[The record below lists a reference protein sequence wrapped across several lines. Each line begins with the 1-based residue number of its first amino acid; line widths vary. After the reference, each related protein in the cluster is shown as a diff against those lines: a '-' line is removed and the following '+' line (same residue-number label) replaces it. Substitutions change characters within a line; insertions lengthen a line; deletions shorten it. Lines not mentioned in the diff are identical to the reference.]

1 MIITMNR
8 KALIFICAL
17 LILSCKSQKSFISY
31 KECMDKSFEDTGVDF
46 YGSLALVEN
55 SFIQKGA
62 LRNRSREAYVE
73 SFKSFFDND
82 EIWKSYYETY
92 LSLEKTSLKGFNLKF
107 NRFKF
112 MGVCSSIDPRFE
124 DIKFN
129 PTYVQRYLFNQ
140 FVHKPYDDKNLLD
153 GLMLFTD
160 FKDDDLRLN
169 ITYLLLINMEE
180 KYGPNE
186 DS

>member
-1 MIITMNR
+1 MNQ
-8 KALIFICAL
+8 KALIFVCAL
-17 LILSCKSQKSFISY
+17 LIFSCKSQKSFTSY
-31 KECMDKSFEDTGVDF
+31 KECMDKSFENTGVDF
-46 YGSLALVEN
+46 YRSLALVED

-62 LRNRSREAYVE
+62 LRNRSREAYIE
-73 SFKSFFDND
+73 AFKSFFNND

-112 MGVCSSIDPRFE
+112 IGICSSIDPRFE

-140 FVHKPYDDKNLLD
+140 FVHKPFDDNNLLN